1 MQVASSMMFHSDVP
15 KRFWSDVVQTA
26 CYLINRVPTKILKN
40 LSPFEVLNKN
50 KPHIDHLRV
59 FGCLCYCLVPGE
71 QRSKLEAKS
80 TKGMFI
86 GYSVTQRG
94 YKCYDPV
101 TRRVMVSR
109 DVKFVESRGYYE
121 EKKWEDLEDLSQ
133 ATPDKAA
140 TLRIVLEKLG
150 INMSQV
156 QEPRR
161 EEASKQAERT
171 TPLDH
176 ERANGSESGEQEQNQ
191 EDSGYHDQDAT
202 QEVESTGGDE
212 QEESTGENVT
222 QSSEIEQEKSTSM
235 EEQVQIE
242 TQTDEQVQP
251 LRRSTRI
258 KKDPSNWVN
267 TRVYYNAQAVEHP
280 SQAVCSFAEFPEEHC
295 AFMISLDESYVP
307 RTYEEAMMQEEWRD
321 SVTD

>member
-1 MQVASSMMFHSDVP
+1 
-15 KRFWSDVVQTA
+15 
-26 CYLINRVPTKILKN
+26 
-40 LSPFEVLNKN
+40 
-50 KPHIDHLRV
+50 
-59 FGCLCYCLVPGE
+59 
-71 QRSKLEAKS
+71 
-80 TKGMFI
+80 
-86 GYSVTQRG
+86 
-94 YKCYDPV
+94 
-101 TRRVMVSR
+101 
-109 DVKFVESRGYYE
+109 
-121 EKKWEDLEDLSQ
+121 
-133 ATPDKAA
+133 
-140 TLRIVLEKLG
+140 
-150 INMSQV
+150 
-156 QEPRR
+156 EPRR
-161 EEASKQAERT
+161 EEASKQAERI

-176 ERANGSESGEQEQNQ
+176 ERGNGSESGDQEQNQ

-222 QSSEIEQEKSTSM
+222 QSSGIEQEKSTSM

-242 TQTDEQVQP
+242 TQTEEQVQP

-321 SVTD
+321 SVTDEADAMIRNDTWYESELPKGKKAVSSRWIFTIKYLPNGKIDRRKTRLVARGFTQTYGEDYIDTF